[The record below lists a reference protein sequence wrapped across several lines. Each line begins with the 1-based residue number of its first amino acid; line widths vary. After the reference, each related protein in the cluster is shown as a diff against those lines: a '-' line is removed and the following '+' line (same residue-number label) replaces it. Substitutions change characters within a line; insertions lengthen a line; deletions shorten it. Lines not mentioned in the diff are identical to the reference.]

1 MLGRWGA
8 LAVSVILL
16 SAAVI
21 FTGSRLQGGEVFD
34 TDIQSILPNRTLS
47 PAVRAAV
54 LETTDISANRVA
66 FLVQADTPEI
76 QQAAM
81 QDLAGRL
88 DASGL
93 FVNDF
98 ASAEETA
105 RWIYANRE
113 DLLCETD
120 AAAFDAEAA
129 ASVRRE
135 ALAKVYGFGAPVSG
149 DLLRTDP
156 FLLTLRLADCLSAGM
171 VAGGQSAGL
180 LTGRLTESAYRID
193 TQDSLTGLVADWASQ
208 WTERGVTLARM
219 GAVFYAAH
227 AGNSARWEISV
238 IGLVGLTGVVLLLG
252 LAFRRLSSVL
262 LVVMLIGL
270 SFLSGLC
277 VTLIFFPKI
286 HVLVMVFAAMLVG
299 VVSDY
304 AVHTFAARASN
315 NWPGDAESRRLVGR
329 PITVSMLTTA
339 AGFAGLWFLNI
350 ALFAQLAV
358 FAVTGVVTAWLLV
371 QGVLV
376 PLDVRPRQ
384 PDRAADGWAKRV
396 RAINRLLPRGRL
408 LPILCSVFMLLTV
421 GGILRHTTLD
431 DVRQFQ
437 PRSADLTADEEVMRT
452 VLPAAGAVV
461 YLVSEGETLEAAKAA
476 EEAAVQKLLAADP
489 TAVALAYTRFDPSD
503 ITRAEN
509 RAAIET
515 RLKTPYLDEF
525 RKRFGLTDAAPPATE
540 RPARPDWLE
549 ALHVTGDQGQHFL
562 VAQLNSVTP
571 GVALDVPG
579 AVIVD
584 IPDTYSQAF
593 AAYRKLSTYSLLI
606 ASLAAAVF
614 VLVIY
619 RSWRA
624 LLIIACPCAAMLAG
638 IFIPAVFGFPLSFF
652 SIAAAMVLFGIGI
665 DYAAFIWEAS
675 EKQED
680 WSRAS
685 VLIGAV
691 TTELSMGLLSL
702 SETYP
707 VSSFGLTIAVGVP
720 CALIYALTVAGFMK
734 RGLHS

>member
-1 MLGRWGA
+1 MPGSRGTLTVFLVLLLAAA
-8 LAVSVILL
+8 LFV
-16 SAAVI
+16 
-21 FTGSRLQGGEVFD
+21 GSRLQGGQIFD
-34 TDIQSILPNRTLS
+34 TDIQSILPNRSLS

-66 FLVQADTPEI
+66 FLVQAGTPEV
-76 QQAAM
+76 QRAAKE
-81 QDLAGRL
+81 DLSSLL

-93 FVNDF
+93 FIDDL
-98 ASAEETA
+98 ASAEETG
-105 RWIYANRE
+105 RWIYDNRE
-113 DLLCETD
+113 ELLCE
-120 AAAFDAEAA
+120 ADAEAFDEA
-129 ASVRRE
+129 AAAKVRRD
-135 ALAKVYGFGAPVSG
+135 ALAKVYGIGAPVSG

-171 VAGGQSAGL
+171 IAGGQNAGL

-193 TQDSLTGLVADWASQ
+193 TQDSLIALIAGWQDRWADQ
-208 WTERGVTLARM
+208 GVTLART

-238 IGLVGLTGVVLLLG
+238 IGMVGLAGVVLLLG

-262 LVVMLIGL
+262 LVVTLIGV

-277 VTLIFFPKI
+277 VTLFFFPKI

-315 NWPGDAESRRLVGR
+315 NWPGDAESRRLVRR

-339 AGFAGLWFLNI
+339 AGFAGLWFLGIN
-350 ALFAQLAV
+350 LFAQLAV
-358 FAVTGVVTAWLLV
+358 FAVTGVVAAWLLV

-376 PLDVRPRQ
+376 PLDIRPRA
-384 PDRAADGWAKRV
+384 PERAAESWARRV
-396 RAINRLLPRGRL
+396 RVINHLLPRGRV
-408 LPILCSVFMLLTV
+408 LPILSIAFVLLTL
-421 GGILRHTTLD
+421 GGVLRHTTLD

-437 PRSADLTADEEVMRT
+437 PRSPDLLADEAVMHT
-452 VLPAAGAVV
+452 VLPAAGGVV
-461 YLVSEGETLEAAKAA
+461 YLVSEGDTLEAAQAV

-489 TAVALAYTRFDPSD
+489 ATVALAYTRFDPSD
-503 ITRAEN
+503 SARARN
-509 RAAIET
+509 SSAIET
-515 RLKTPYLDEF
+515 RLKAPYLDEF
-525 RKRFGLTDAAPPATE
+525 RKRFGLTEAASPATE
-540 RPARPDWLE
+540 LPARPDWLE
-549 ALHVTGDQGQHFL
+549 ALHVTGDQGRHFL
-562 VAQLNSVTP
+562 VAQLNTVP
-571 GVALDVPG
+571 PEFALDVPG
-579 AVIVD
+579 AMIVD

-638 IFIPAVFGFPLSFF
+638 IFIPAMFGFPLSFF
-652 SIAAAMVLFGIGI
+652 SIAAALVLFGIGI

-734 RGLHS
+734 RGVYS